1 MEYINNQI
9 IRKYISYQKGGKYEQ
24 TKELLQILNSTTEPT
39 ELLGKI
45 ENETKLLEESIKNSE
60 IYSTIDE
67 VKFKDQVLKFHNI
80 LYNLFNNLDSQGKS
94 SIQLKDNS
102 IDISILE
109 GKISKEIIKLEN
121 LFKNIIYH
129 VDSELVG
136 EVSKNIESYNDLLN
150 NFQTK
155 LDEFITKLDELKKM
169 KFVFALDV
177 DKLNDKI
184 LQDIKANLVKDAS
197 IESKEFNY
205 NESFYLEAIDSK
217 TEDIDQEIFEILNN
231 EKMLKLFNIQSD
243 LLNFIKSG
251 EVFKIISP
259 TKIYGKITYV
269 PQDLRGPINEKTK
282 NVEMLKNEL
291 DEIKEKL
298 SSLKKEI
305 KELEEILDERNI
317 FSSSE
322 LSKYKFLSKKNEQF
336 KTNVKFITKF
346 YELKNKFEEGSINLV
361 DLAKSLRKNVDI
373 IKTNFGKKSP
383 NISSYFYYCDITGES
398 IDKRNVSCINR
409 GNFEI
414 KLKNLEDKISE
425 LEKNSKIKL
434 EKEEELKSLIRY
446 KNKIE
451 IDLNETNKKL
461 KEIGKDIPWIQKGG
475 INLEIVF
482 KQKEFL
488 SNIILKLRM
497 LLDNFIDFK
506 EKIKDINDLNAN
518 INLSI
523 LIILLSI
530 KNGKENKL
538 KNISISKSIIKD
550 IILKIRLILDYKE
563 EGDILDF
570 LKTFTSILN
579 WVNNI
584 CQKIIII
591 MKDKY
596 VINYDNLQNESKKFV
611 SFIKINY
618 HLIENLH
625 NLISNN

>member
-9 IRKYISYQKGGKYEQ
+9 IRKYISYQKGGKYEK
-24 TKELLQILNSTTEPT
+24 TKELLQILNSTTEPS
-39 ELLGKI
+39 ELLGNI

-80 LYNLFNNLDSQGKS
+80 LYNLFNNLDSQEKS

-109 GKISKEIIKLEN
+109 RKISKEIIELEN

-136 EVSKNIESYNDLLN
+136 EVSENIESYNDLLN

-155 LDEFITKLDELKKM
+155 LDEFITKFDELKKK

-177 DKLNDKI
+177 DKLNDKV
-184 LQDIKANLVKDAS
+184 LQDIKANLVKDTS
-197 IESKEFNY
+197 IEPHEFNY

-269 PQDLRGPINEKTK
+269 PQDLRGPINE
-282 NVEMLKNEL
+282 NIESIDMLKNEL
-291 DEIKEKL
+291 DKINDKL

-305 KELEEILDERNI
+305 KELEETFDERNI

-322 LSKYKFLSKKNEQF
+322 LSKYKFISKNNEKF
-336 KTNVKFITKF
+336 KTNLQFITKF
-346 YELKNKFEEGSINLV
+346 DELKKKFEEGTINLE
-361 DLAKSLRKNVDI
+361 DLAKSLRNNVDI
-373 IKTNFGKKSP
+373 IKTKFGKSP

-398 IDKRNVSCINR
+398 IDKKRNLNCIKR

-425 LEKNSKIKL
+425 LEKNSQIKL
-434 EKEEELKSLIRY
+434 EKEEELKSLIRD

-451 IDLNETNKKL
+451 VDLNEINKKL

-482 KQKEFL
+482 KQKALL
-488 SNIILKLRM
+488 SNIVLKLRI

-506 EKIKDINDLNAN
+506 EKTKDINKLNAN

-538 KNISISKSIIKD
+538 KDISISKSVLED
-550 IILKIRLILDYKE
+550 IIFKIRIILDYKE
-563 EGDILDF
+563 EGDILDL